1 MPIEGPLRE
10 LGIHDVFQLLD
21 LARKTGVLSI
31 RSELRQN
38 SGTVYFDN
46 GAVVAAEIQSNPHP
60 LGSMLVRRGKLA
72 EADLRRAMDMQ
83 AGGDTRRLGDVL
95 VEIGAITRRELERQ
109 VRAQVEEVIFEL
121 MGWSEGYFS
130 FAEAPLEQV
139 PAQATLRIPTE
150 ALLMEAARRIDEWSR
165 IESKIPHLGVVPR
178 LIAPDNADAGPMD
191 LRPGEW
197 EVLAAVDGER
207 DVHALA
213 TVVHRSEFDVARTL
227 FGLATGGV
235 IALDDP
241 RQVPLP
247 DAVGGEIADLLARA
261 EAYLIAGNTGSALAS
276 VEEARRTAAGVHVP
290 ALVMMG
296 RVMLAVGRPGDA
308 ADAFADAVRRDPGN
322 AAARRLLGIALA
334 GDGRF
339 EDAVETWDAWSRL
352 PSRPAEEDAMG
363 GRVSKLREAAQMLA
377 QATRTANG

>member
-1 MPIEGPLRE
+1 
-10 LGIHDVFQLLD
+10 
-21 LARKTGVLSI
+21 
-31 RSELRQN
+31 
-38 SGTVYFDN
+38 
-46 GAVVAAEIQSNPHP
+46 
-60 LGSMLVRRGKLA
+60 
-72 EADLRRAMDMQ
+72 
-83 AGGDTRRLGDVL
+83 
-95 VEIGAITRRELERQ
+95 
-109 VRAQVEEVIFEL
+109 
-121 MGWSEGYFS
+121 
-130 FAEAPLEQV
+130 V

-191 LRPGEW
+191 LRPAEW

-207 DVHALA
+207 DVRALA
-213 TVVHRSEFDVARTL
+213 AAVRRSEFDVARTL

-235 IALDDP
+235 VALDDP

-261 EAYLIAGNTGSALAS
+261 EAYLIAGNTESALAS
-276 VEEARRTAAGVHVP
+276 VEEARRTATGVHLP
-290 ALVMMG
+290 TLVMLG

-308 ADAFADAVRRDPGN
+308 SDAFAEAVRRDPGH

-352 PSRPAEEDAMG
+352 PVRSAEEDAMG
-363 GRVSKLREAAQMLA
+363 GRVSKLREAAQCLA